1 MFALPKRLVLPFL
14 FVALLAGRAAA
25 QQTET
30 AAKVP
35 VTTVVT
41 VLGPNFTAPP
51 ALGKEDVIVH
61 TGKQREDV
69 TKWVGAQ
76 GENGALDFAILID
89 DLDSPSIANQFS
101 DVRAFIHDQAKDTRI
116 GVFYADNGTSRLGTA
131 FTADHDAAAKSLRL
145 PLGFGA
151 ASVSIYQSLLDLIA
165 KWPPT
170 SGRREVLVIADGI
183 DRFRGDPN
191 SSDVALTIEKA
202 QKADVI
208 VHTLYVRAVDRFG
221 RNMFRVN
228 YGLFNLG
235 QMSDKT
241 GGESF
246 SQGLEP
252 PVSFAPYLQQ
262 LDMVLHN
269 QYFLTFTTARSKNK
283 KGELR
288 DFRLQTEEHS
298 AEISHA
304 SSIFVPQTK

>member
-1 MFALPKRLVLPFL
+1 VLKFPKLLVLFSCL
-14 FVALLAGRAAA
+14 FVPLFAATVDA
-25 QQTET
+25 QT
-30 AAKVP
+30 AASAKVP

-51 ALGKEDVIVH
+51 ALGKEDVIVR

-69 TKWVGAQ
+69 TRWTAAQ
-76 GENGALDFAILID
+76 GGDGALDLAILID
-89 DLDSPSIANQFS
+89 DLNDPSIGNQFE
-101 DVRAFIHDQAKDTRI
+101 DVRAFIHDQSKDTRI
-116 GVFYADNGTSRLGTA
+116 AVFYADNGTVRLGA
-131 FTADHDAAAKSLRL
+131 NFTADHDAAAKSLRL

-151 ASVSIYQSLLDLIA
+151 SSVSVYQSLLELIA
-165 KWPPT
+165 RWPAN
-170 SGRREVLVIADGI
+170 SARREVLVIADGI

-191 SSDVALTIEKA
+191 STDVALTIEKA
-202 QKADVI
+202 QKAGVTI
-208 VHTLYVRAVDRFG
+208 HTLYVRAVDRLG

-235 QMSDKT
+235 ELADKT
-241 GGESF
+241 GGEFF

-252 PVSFAPYLQQ
+252 PVSFAPYLQH

-269 QYFLTFTTARSKNK
+269 QYLLTFTTAASKRK

-288 DFRLQTEEHS
+288 DFRVQTEEHN

-304 SSIFVPQTK
+304 SSVFVPGSK